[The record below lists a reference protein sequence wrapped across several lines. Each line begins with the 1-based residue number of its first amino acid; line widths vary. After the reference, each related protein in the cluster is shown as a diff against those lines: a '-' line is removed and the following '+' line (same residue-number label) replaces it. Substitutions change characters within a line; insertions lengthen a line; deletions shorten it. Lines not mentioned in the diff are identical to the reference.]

1 MAKRAKIYQTAGKY
15 TKYTKIYQITIKYT
29 KIYQM
34 AGKYPEH
41 VKRCAQT
48 FSAEKEIYKN
58 GHLIGLLGRPG
69 HGGGNFGSGLRN

>member
-1 MAKRAKIYQTAGKY
+1 VQKY
-15 TKYTKIYQITIKYT
+15 TKRQENIPNIPKYTKIYQITIKYT